1 MATTTTTTSA
11 AAARVPVS
19 VWAGIGVLAVGLGVS
34 LALLTGFGQSMACGT
49 FGLDCIAASFG
60 MVLCTLF
67 ASLVLLLR
75 GLGAMRLS
83 GGFSVAKVL
92 TAGIAGVVAL
102 AMVLLLGF
110 AALVV
115 LR

>member
-11 AAARVPVS
+11 AAARVPMP
-19 VWAGIGVLAVGLGVS
+19 VWAGLGVLAVGLGVS
-34 LALLTGFGQSMACGT
+34 LALLTGFGKSMACGT

-60 MVLCTLF
+60 MVLCTLC

-102 AMVLLLGF
+102 AMALLLGF

>member
-1 MATTTTTTSA
+1 MATTTTTSA
-11 AAARVPVS
+11 AAARVPMS
-19 VWAGIGVLAVGLGVS
+19 VWAGLGVLVVGLGVS

-49 FGLDCIAASFG
+49 FGLDCIAAAFG
-60 MVLCTLF
+60 MVLCTVC

-75 GLGAMRLS
+75 GLVTMRRS

-92 TAGIAGVVAL
+92 TASIAGVIAL

-110 AALVV
+110 AVLVV